1 MAKKTTNKIADKK
14 KNKINLPSSGGGEEV
29 KRKMVRIKPKEHEM
43 AKFNPQRMRLQEYIE
58 ALINLDAEG
67 AVDWSKHEK

>member
-14 KNKINLPSSGGGEEV
+14 RNKVTLPSSSPEEV
-29 KRKMVRIKPKEHEM
+29 KRKMVRINPKEHEM
-43 AKFNPQRMRLQEYIE
+43 AKFNPQRMKLQEYIE

-67 AVDWSKHEK
+67 AVDWSKHK